1 MDESITLTPS
11 LYINRELSLLQ
22 FQRRVLEEA
31 ANPNHPILERLKF
44 LSIFGSNMDE
54 FFMVRV
60 AGIREQF
67 QFQVTDCL
75 PDGLTPGEQLIA
87 IRKRSLEL
95 YRQAQRLLRKELL
108 PALHENGIHIVDY
121 IKLTDAQKRRADD
134 YFHSVV
140 FPILTPLAFDPG
152 HPFPHISNLSTNLAV
167 VIHDQKGRE
176 KFARVKV
183 PTLLPPLLAVGRHT
197 VKSSTLMK
205 PNKHYYYIWLDQLI
219 AAQLTHLFPGLEVIE
234 VHPFRVIR
242 DADIEIQELEADDL
256 LETMKENLL
265 SRKFG
270 SVVMMAIDEEMPKNI
285 RQLLSENLE
294 CKPTDVYMIGQPLA
308 LSSLKQ
314 IYDEVD
320 AYQLKFPP
328 LKPNFPKRLLFNH
341 QNSTIFEKI
350 REGNILLHHPYD
362 SFMPVIDFLQ
372 TAARDPHV
380 LAIKQTLYRVGKNS
394 PVVEALIEAAQ
405 NGKQVAVLVELKARF
420 DEESNI
426 EWAQRLEQV
435 GAHVVYGLL
444 GLKTHCKV
452 TMVVRQE
459 ADGIQQYLHLATGNY
474 NAVTVQVYEDIGLFT
489 NDEEMGKDA
498 TDLFNYLT
506 GYSTKQEYHKFLV
519 SPVNLRQKIEKLIM
533 REIQHARNGKKAH
546 LIFKMNSLADPRI
559 VQLLYQAS
567 QAGVKIDLIVR
578 GICSLVPGLDDVS
591 KNIRVIS
598 ILGRFLEH
606 SRIYY
611 FQNNGKEEIY
621 IGSADLMTRNLDHRV
636 EVLFLIED
644 PTHHKYL
651 RRTLDMY
658 LEDNSCARQM
668 QADGSYTPLHS
679 SDREKCL
686 NIQEW
691 LMNPSNRLSYG

>member
-1 MDESITLTPS
+1 MSEALVLKPEV
-11 LYINRELSLLQ
+11 YINRELSLLE

-31 ANPNHPILERLKF
+31 ANADYPILERVKF

-60 AGIREQF
+60 SGIREQVEL
-67 QFQVTDCL
+67 QVIEVL
-75 PDGLTPGEQLIA
+75 PDGYTPRELLLA

-95 YRQAQRLLRKELL
+95 YRNAQRLYRKELL
-108 PALHENGIHIVDY
+108 PQLNEYGIHILDY
-121 IKLTDAQKRRADD
+121 SKLTDAQRRRADE
-134 YFHSVV
+134 YFHNVV

-167 VIHDQKGRE
+167 VIHDKKGRE

-183 PTLLPPLLAVGRHT
+183 PNLLPALLAVGRHT
-197 VKSSTLMK
+197 VKGSSTR
-205 PNKHYYYIWLDQLI
+205 NSIKHYYYIWLDQLI
-219 AAQLTHLFPGLEVIE
+219 AAQLNQLFTGLEVIE
-234 VHPFRVIR
+234 VHPFRIVR

-270 SVVMMAIDEEMPKNI
+270 SVVMMAIDGDMPKNI
-285 RQLLSENLE
+285 RELLVENLE
-294 CKPTDVYMIGQPLA
+294 CKPTDVYAIGQPLA
-308 LSSLKQ
+308 LSSLRQ
-314 IYDEVD
+314 LYDEVE
-320 AYQLKFPP
+320 APELKFPP
-328 LKPNFPKRLLFNH
+328 YKPHLPKRLLHIH
-341 QNSTIFEKI
+341 QNTLIFERI
-350 REGNILLHHPYD
+350 REGSILLHHPYD
-362 SFMPVIDFLQ
+362 SFVPVIEFLQ
-372 TAARDPHV
+372 TAARDPSV

-452 TMVVRQE
+452 AMVIRQE
-459 ADGIQQYLHLATGNY
+459 REGIRRYLHLATGNY
-474 NAVTVQVYEDIGLFT
+474 NAITAQIYEDIGLLT
-489 NDEEMGKDA
+489 CDGSMGMDA

-506 GYSTKQEYHKFLV
+506 GYSTKQEYRKFLV
-519 SPVNLRQKIEKLIM
+519 SPVNLRQKMEALVE
-533 REIQHARNGKKAH
+533 REIQHAKNGKAAH
-546 LIFKMNSLADPRI
+546 LIFKMNSLADPHI
-559 VQLLYQAS
+559 VQMLYQAS
-567 QAGVKIDLIVR
+567 HAGVKIDLIVR
-578 GICSLVPGLDDVS
+578 SICSLVPGVKGYS
-591 KNIRVIS
+591 ENIRVIS

-611 FQNNGKEEIY
+611 FHNDGKEEIY

-636 EVLFLIED
+636 EVLFPIED
-644 PTHHKYL
+644 THHHSYL
-651 RRTLDMY
+651 RKVLEMY
-658 LEDNSCARQM
+658 LHDDSCARKM
-668 QADGSYTPLHS
+668 EKDGSYVSLRAKDGKS
-679 SDREKCL
+679 CL

-691 LMNPSNRLSYG
+691 LMEPANRK

>member
-1 MDESITLTPS
+1 MADEIILTPDV
-11 LYINRELSLLQ
+11 YINRELSLLE

-31 ANPNHPILERLKF
+31 ENPDHPLLERLKF

-60 AGIREQF
+60 SGIREQVEL
-67 QFQVTDCL
+67 QVLDVL
-75 PDGLTPGEQLIA
+75 PDGLTPKEQLFA
-87 IRKRSLEL
+87 IRKKSLEL
-95 YRQAQRLLRKELL
+95 YRLAQRLYRKELL
-108 PALHENGIHIVDY
+108 PALNDNGIHIMDY
-121 IKLTDAQKRRADD
+121 SKLTDAQRKRADE
-134 YFHSVV
+134 YFFHVA

-167 VIHDQKGRE
+167 VIHDKKRRE

-183 PTLLPPLLAVGRHT
+183 PNLLPPLLPVGRHS
-197 VKSSTLMK
+197 VKSSHANK
-205 PNKHYYYIWLDQLI
+205 SIKHYYYIWLDQLI
-219 AAQLTHLFPGLEVIE
+219 AAQLSQLFPGLDVIE

-270 SVVMMAIDEEMPKNI
+270 SVVMMAIDGEMPKNI
-285 RQLLSENLE
+285 RDLLVENLE
-294 CKPTDVYMIGQPLA
+294 CKPTDVYAIGQPLA

-320 AYQLKFPP
+320 APELKFPP
-328 LKPNFPKRLLFNH
+328 YKPHLPKRLLHVH
-341 QNSTIFEKI
+341 QNALIFDRI

-362 SFMPVIDFLQ
+362 SFLPVIEFLQ
-372 TAARDPHV
+372 TAARDPNV

-435 GAHVVYGLL
+435 GAHVVYGLV

-452 TMVVRQE
+452 AMVVRQE
-459 ADGIQQYLHLATGNY
+459 REGIRRYLHLATGNY
-474 NAVTVQVYEDIGLFT
+474 NAITAQVYEDIGLLT
-489 NDEEMGKDA
+489 CDEQMGIDA

-506 GYSTKQEYHKFLV
+506 GYSTKQEYLKFLV
-519 SPVNLRQKIEKLIM
+519 SPVNLRQKLEELIY
-533 REIQHARNGKKAH
+533 REIQHAQNGKKAH
-546 LIFKMNSLADPRI
+546 LIFKVNSLADPHI
-559 VQLLYQAS
+559 VQILYQAS
-567 QAGVKIDLIVR
+567 RAGVHVDLIVR
-578 GICSLVPGLDDVS
+578 GICALVPGVKGYS
-591 KNIRVIS
+591 EHIRVIS

-611 FQNNGKEEIY
+611 FRNNGKEEIY

-636 EVLFLIED
+636 EVIFPIED
-644 PTHHKYL
+644 PLHHGYL
-651 RRTLDMY
+651 KRVLEMY
-658 LEDNSCARQM
+658 LEDNSCARKM
-668 QADGSYTPLHS
+668 ESDGSYVSLTPP
-679 SDREKCL
+679 DGKGCL

-691 LMNPSNRLSYG
+691 LMNPDNRK

>member
-1 MDESITLTPS
+1 MSSEIVLTPEV
-11 LYINRELSLLQ
+11 YINRELSLLE

-31 ANPNHPILERLKF
+31 ASEDYPILERLKF

-60 AGIREQF
+60 SGIREQVEL
-67 QFQVTDCL
+67 QVIDVL
-75 PDGLTPGEQLIA
+75 PDGYTPRELLLT

-95 YRQAQRLLRKELL
+95 FRSAQKLYRKELL
-108 PALHENGIHIVDY
+108 AQLNEHGIHIMDY
-121 IKLTDAQKRRADD
+121 NKLTEAQQRRANE
-134 YFHSVV
+134 YFQNIV

-167 VIHDQKGRE
+167 VIHDKKGRE
-176 KFARVKV
+176 RFARVKV
-183 PTLLPPLLAVGRHT
+183 PNLLPALLPVGRHT
-197 VKSSTLMK
+197 VRGSSI
-205 PNKHYYYIWLDQLI
+205 NKTTRHYYYIWLDQLI
-219 AAQLTHLFPGLEVIE
+219 AAQLSQLFPGLEVIE
-234 VHPFRVIR
+234 VHPFRIIR

-270 SVVMMAIDEEMPKNI
+270 SVVMMAIDADMPKTI
-285 RQLLSENLE
+285 RELLVQNLE
-294 CKPTDVYMIGQPLA
+294 CKPTDVYAIGQPLA

-314 IYDEVD
+314 LYDEIE
-320 AYQLKFPP
+320 APELKFLPF
-328 LKPNFPKRLLFNH
+328 KPYLPKRLQHLH
-341 QNSTIFEKI
+341 QNSLIFERI

-362 SFMPVIDFLQ
+362 SFLPVIEFLQ
-372 TAARDPHV
+372 TAARDPNV

-452 TMVVRQE
+452 AMVIRQE
-459 ADGIQQYLHLATGNY
+459 RDGIRRYLHLATGNY
-474 NAVTVQVYEDIGLFT
+474 NAITAQVYEDIAIFT
-489 NDEEMGKDA
+489 CDESMGVDA

-506 GYSTKQEYHKFLV
+506 GYSTKQEYRKFLV
-519 SPVNLRQKIEKLIM
+519 SPVNLRQKMEGLIQ
-533 REIQHARNGKKAH
+533 REIQHAQNGKKAH
-546 LIFKMNSLADPRI
+546 LIFKMNSLADPNI
-559 VQLLYQAS
+559 VQMLYQAS
-567 QAGVKIDLIVR
+567 QAGVQIDLIVR
-578 GICSLVPGLDDVS
+578 GICTLVPGS
-591 KNIRVIS
+591 EGHSENIRVLS
-598 ILGRFLEH
+598 VLGRFLEH

-611 FQNNGKEEIY
+611 FCNNGKKEIY

-636 EVLFLIED
+636 EVLFPIED
-644 PTHHKYL
+644 PNHHNYL
-651 RRTLDMY
+651 YKVLEMY
-658 LEDNSCARQM
+658 LEDNSCARRM
-668 QADGSYTPLHS
+668 DKDGSYVWLKP
-679 SDREKCL
+679 SDKKGCL

-691 LMNPSNRLSYG
+691 LMDPSNRK

>member
-1 MDESITLTPS
+1 MTAEVLLTPDV
-11 LYINRELSLLQ
+11 YINRELSLLE

-31 ANPNHPILERLKF
+31 ENPNHPLLERLKF

-60 AGIREQF
+60 SGIREQVEY
-67 QFQVTDCL
+67 QVSDVM
-75 PDGLTPGEQLIA
+75 PDGLTPKEQLIA

-95 YRQAQRLLRKELL
+95 YRIAQRLYRKELL
-108 PALHENGIHIVDY
+108 PALNDNGIHLMDY
-121 IKLTDAQKRRADD
+121 HKLTEAQQRRADE
-134 YFHSVV
+134 YFFSVV

-167 VIHDQKGRE
+167 VIHDKKGRE

-183 PTLLPPLLAVGRHT
+183 PDLLPPLLPVGRHT
-197 VKSSTLMK
+197 VRSSQISKSA
-205 PNKHYYYIWLDQLI
+205 KHYYYIWLDQLI
-219 AAQLTHLFPGLEVIE
+219 AAKLSQLFPGLDVVE

-270 SVVMMAIDEEMPKNI
+270 SVVMMAIDSEMPKTI
-285 RQLLSENLE
+285 RELLIENLE
-294 CKPTDVYMIGQPLA
+294 CKPTDVYAIGQPLA
-308 LSSLKQ
+308 LSSLRQ
-314 IYDEVD
+314 IYEEVD
-320 AYQLKFPP
+320 APDLKFPP
-328 LKPNFPKRLLFNH
+328 YKPHLPKRLIHAH
-341 QNSTIFEKI
+341 QNALIFERI
-350 REGNILLHHPYD
+350 REGNIILHHPYD
-362 SFMPVIDFLQ
+362 SFLPVIEFLQ
-372 TAARDPHV
+372 TAARDPYV

-459 ADGIQQYLHLATGNY
+459 RDGIRRYLHLATGNY
-474 NAVTVQVYEDIGLFT
+474 NAITAQIYEDIGLLT
-489 NDEEMGKDA
+489 CDEQMGIDA

-506 GYSTKQEYHKFLV
+506 GYSTKQEYLKFLV
-519 SPVNLRQKIEKLIM
+519 SPVSLRQKMNELIK
-533 REIQHARNGKKAH
+533 REIQHAQNGKKAH
-546 LIFKMNSLADPRI
+546 LIFKMNSLADPHI

-578 GICSLVPGLDDVS
+578 GICTLVPGLKGVS
-591 KNIRVIS
+591 ENIRVIS

-606 SRIYY
+606 SRIFY
-611 FQNNGKEEIY
+611 FRNNGKEEIY

-636 EVLFLIED
+636 EVIFPIEA
-644 PTHHKYL
+644 PNHHAYL
-651 RRTLDMY
+651 RKVLEMY

-668 QADGSYTPLHS
+668 NSDGTYVHLKPP
-679 SDREKCL
+679 DGKNCI

-691 LMNPSNRLSYG
+691 LMDPINRNQL